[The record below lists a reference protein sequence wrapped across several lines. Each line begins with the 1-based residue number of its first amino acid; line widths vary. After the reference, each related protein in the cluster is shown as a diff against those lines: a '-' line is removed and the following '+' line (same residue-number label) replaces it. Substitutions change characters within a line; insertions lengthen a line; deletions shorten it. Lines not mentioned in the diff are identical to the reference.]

1 MHGSRTAETRA
12 RLCCPKRGP
21 GGVWQ
26 RRASAAPAV
35 TLESKLRD
43 LREATT
49 EGSPERRRAEAA
61 FVVDALPFLTSICR
75 WYRGPDLMDEDLLAE
90 ARLAFVE
97 AMREWKP
104 GGRPFDTFAR
114 WGVRFALAKMLRAS
128 RMIRGRGKDGQMP
141 VSPSMLHG
149 LDVQHGHGSHK
160 HGTRKF
166 FDHELS
172 AALTDVGTD
181 AQVMDLASD
190 VEREA
195 GVGALRDAVSE
206 LPAEDQAAV
215 AAWLANS
222 RGRALPARIRDKL
235 REMVG

>member
-12 RLCCPKRGP
+12 RLCSPKRGP

-26 RRASAAPAV
+26 RREGAAPAV
-35 TLESKLRD
+35 TLESKLRA
-43 LREATT
+43 LRETT
-49 EGSPERRRAEAA
+49 AEGSPERRRAEAA

-75 WYRGPDLMDEDLLAE
+75 WYRGPDLMDEDLMAE

-128 RMIRGRGKDGQMP
+128 RMIRGRGRDGLLSGTTS
-141 VSPSMLHG
+141 VLHG
-149 LDVQHGHGSHK
+149 LDAS
-160 HGTRKF
+160 RKGAQTGGVASA
-166 FDHELS
+166 ELLS
-172 AALTDVGTD
+172 ILTDMDGD
-181 AQVMDLASD
+181 ARIQDYAED
-190 VEREA
+190 IEREA
-195 GVGALRDAVSE
+195 GVADLRDAVSE

-222 RGRALPARIRDKL
+222 HGRALPARIRDKL

>member
-1 MHGSRTAETRA
+1 M
-12 RLCCPKRGP
+12 
-21 GGVWQ
+21 
-26 RRASAAPAV
+26 
-35 TLESKLRD
+35 TLESKLRG
-43 LREATT
+43 LREATA
-49 EGSPERRRAEAA
+49 EGSPERMRAEAA
-61 FVVDALPFLTSICR
+61 FVGDALPFLTSICR

-90 ARLAFVE
+90 ARLALVE

-128 RMIRGRGKDGQMP
+128 RMIRGRGKTGQMP

-149 LDVQHGHGSHK
+149 LDLQHSHGSHK
-160 HGTRKF
+160 RGARGF
-166 FDHELS
+166 FDHGLS
-172 AALTDVGTD
+172 AALTDAGTD
-181 AQVMDLASD
+181 AWVAEIASE

-195 GVGALRDAVSE
+195 GVGMLRDAVSE
-206 LPAEDQAAV
+206 LPAEDRAV
-215 AAWLANS
+215 VTAWLANS

>member
-1 MHGSRTAETRA
+1 MHQSRTAETRA
-12 RLCCPKRGP
+12 RLCSPKRGP

-26 RRASAAPAV
+26 RREGAAPAV
-35 TLESKLRD
+35 TLESKLRA
-43 LREATT
+43 LRETT
-49 EGSPERRRAEAA
+49 AEGSPERRRAEAA

-128 RMIRGRGKDGQMP
+128 RMIRGRGKDGQIV
-141 VSPSMLHG
+141 VSPRLLHG
-149 LDVQHGHGSHK
+149 LEAERHGVRRHRPIDEPG
-160 HGTRKF
+160 
-166 FDHELS
+166 LVV
-172 AALTDVGTD
+172 ALTDAGTD
-181 AQVMDLASD
+181 AQVAELASD

-195 GVGALRDAVSE
+195 GVGTLRDAVSE
-206 LPAEDQAAV
+206 LPAEDRAV
-215 AAWLANS
+215 VVAWLANS